1 MNLAYKLL
9 ENYNKMPNKIC
20 LIQDDEK
27 ITYKELYNRVS
38 NFKKYLESKGIKKGN
53 KVLVLVPMSIELYV
67 TLLSIWS
74 IGATPCFM
82 DAGFIKTGMK
92 KNEFNDI
99 DAVIGITKYILY
111 SNINKNLSNLKLK
124 INVNV
129 INKLKGNLELKIED
143 VEDDFSGILTYT
155 SGTTGKPKIAARSH
169 EFLQFQGKI
178 LEESINYE
186 EKDIELSSIPIF
198 TLSNINVGI
207 TTVIADGNYSNLG
220 NSNAKKLVKQIKDN
234 DINRI
239 MAAPGLLNVIT
250 EYCIRNNVKLKNI
263 TKIFTGGGAVFLD
276 FVDNLKSVFPN
287 AQIVTLYG
295 STEAEPIAKL
305 NINDITKK
313 DIENTK
319 NGKGIL
325 AGNIIGVEDCK
336 IIKTGIKEIGDI
348 TKEEFEKMQTTEI
361 GEIVVTGKNVLKG
374 YVGGIGD
381 KENKFSVEEKKYHR
395 TGDLGLIDENNR
407 LWLRGRI
414 KEPFFN
420 IEAALHSKFKMGKTA
435 IFKEKDKI
443 ILVLERDNDIS
454 ENDIKK
460 AISFENIDEI
470 KYVKKIPVD
479 KRHSTKV
486 DYNELK
492 KILKKQKERE
502 AIVNFIRFK
511 N

>member
-1 MNLAYKLL
+1 MMNLAYKLVG
-9 ENYNKMPNKIC
+9 NYNKMPDKIC
-20 LIQDDEK
+20 LIQNDEK
-27 ITYKELYNRVS
+27 ITYQKLYSRVS

-92 KNEFNDI
+92 KNKFNDI
-99 DAVIGITKYILY
+99 DALIGITKYILY

-129 INKLKGNLELKIED
+129 INTLKDNLELKIED
-143 VEDDFSGILTYT
+143 VEDDFPGILTYT

-169 EFLQFQGKI
+169 EFLQIQGKI

-186 EKDIELSSIPIF
+186 ENDIELSSIPIF

-220 NSNAKKLVKQIKDN
+220 NSNAKKLIKQIKEN
-234 DINRI
+234 DVNRI

-250 EYCIRNNVKLKNI
+250 KYCTKNNIKLKNI

-276 FVDNLKSVFPN
+276 FIDNLKLVFPN

-305 NINDITKK
+305 NINDMIKE

-325 AGNIIGVEDCK
+325 AGDIIGVEDCK

-348 TKEEFEKMQTTEI
+348 SKEEFEKLQTTEI

-381 KENKFSVEEKKYHR
+381 KENKFSVEGKKYHR
-395 TGDLGLIDENNR
+395 TGDLGLIDENSK

-414 KEPFFN
+414 KEPYFN
-420 IEAALHSKFKMGKTA
+420 IEATLHSKFKMGKTA
-435 IFKEKDKI
+435 IFKCKDKI
-443 ILVLERDNDIS
+443 ILVLERNNTIS
-454 ENDIKK
+454 ENDIKE
-460 AISFENIDEI
+460 AVSFESIDEI

-486 DYNELK
+486 DYNELN
-492 KILKKQKERE
+492 KILKIME
-502 AIVNFIRFK
+502 
-511 N
+511 